1 MRAYELVL
9 VLRAEVS
16 EIEKK
21 KVLDEV
27 LKLLGEAKSEIQ
39 EWGRKTLAYPIKK
52 EREGIF
58 VLLNISYPNG
68 SSIPADLEKKLL
80 MNEKVLRHLLI
91 RTKDKKEIVPKVK
104 KIVLKVKSKGRKDGS
119 KKS

>member
-1 MRAYELVL
+1 MRSYELVL
-9 VLRAEVS
+9 VLKSGVS

-27 LKLLGEAKSEIQ
+27 SKTLEKAESEIQ
-39 EWGRKTLAYPIKK
+39 ELGRKTLAYPIKK

-58 VLLNISYPNG
+58 VLINVTYPNG
-68 SSIPADLEKKLL
+68 TSIPADLEKKLL
-80 MNEKVLRHLLI
+80 MNERVLRHLLV
-91 RTKDKKEIVPKVK
+91 RTKDKKEVVLKAK
-104 KIVLKVKSKGRKDGS
+104 KIVLKAKSKGRKNGS